1 MSEEIIDNNQENEQI
16 TPEENAEGQLTQRD
30 GQPPRSDYDPKRMKD
45 SITHHLS
52 GMYQNWFLEYASY
65 VILERAVPHIMDG
78 LKPVQRRIL
87 HSMKRMDDGKLNKV
101 ANIVGH
107 TMQFHPHGDASIKDA
122 LVQMGQKNLLID
134 CQGNW
139 GNILT
144 GDDAAAARYIEAR
157 LSTFALDVVFNPKT
171 TEWKLSYDGRN
182 KEPISLPVK
191 FPLLLSQGAE
201 GIAVG
206 LSCKI
211 LPHNFNE
218 ICDAAVSYLHE
229 EEFHLYP
236 DFPTGGSIDVSKYN
250 DGMRG
255 GVVRVRAKI
264 EKRDNKTLAITELPF
279 GKTTGSPQHPS
290 QFIDSILK
298 AAEKGKIKVKKVE
311 DMTSAGVEI
320 LLHLMPGTS
329 SDKTIDALYAFT
341 DCEISISPNCC
352 VIDDR
357 KPQFLTVSDVLRR
370 SVDNTKHLI
379 KMELEIRKNELLDQ
393 LHFLSLEKIFI
404 EERIYKGKEFENAK
418 NMDAACEYVDERL
431 TPFYHLFVREVTKDD
446 ILRLMEIKMARILK
460 FNKDKA
466 DEMLAR
472 IKAEIEDIDRDLNN
486 LVEVTAQWFLFLKK
500 KYGEDHPRLT
510 EIRSFDTIVA
520 SKVAEANQKLY
531 INRADG
537 FIGTSLK
544 KDEFVCNCSDIDDII
559 LFYRDGTYKIIK
571 AADKVFVG
579 ETEKSKREKRKAE
592 IIHVAVFKKG
602 DKRTIFNVCYK
613 DGASGVTYIKRFN
626 VTSLTRDR
634 EYDVTMG
641 TPKSRITYL
650 TANYNGEAEIIK
662 VTLKPKEKLKRLVFE
677 KDFSEIAIK
686 GRASR
691 GNQLTKHDVYR
702 IQLKSHGGST
712 LGGRKVWFDQDVQR
726 INYDEQG
733 IFLGE
738 FHNDDRILVVMKNG
752 DFYLT
757 DFDINNH
764 YEKDMLVIEKF
775 NPDKVWTA
783 VLFDADNDNYPY
795 IKRFVM
801 EATNK
806 VQNFLGNP
814 ESKLLLLSDIP
825 YPRLELTF
833 LEPDTYRGPLEIDAE
848 EFIAVK
854 GFKAKGK
861 RLTTYALDQ
870 VTELEPTRFPEP
882 EEDDNP
888 DDGEEGDDDEVDDVD
903 GNDTETDDENNN
915 DPDDKSDDEIRD
927 ELTGQLRLF

>member
-157 LSTFALDVVFNPKT
+157 LSKFALDVVFNPKT

-662 VTLKPKEKLKRLVFE
+662 VTLTPKEKLKRLVFE

-833 LEPDTYRGPLEIDAE
+833 LEPDTFRGPLEIDAE

-882 EEDDNP
+882 DEDDNP